1 MEKIKLNNE
10 QIFDLI
16 PMGIMSNI
24 YDKTRSFSFVSN
36 LGYDDIETAFGNPD
50 NISVVKY
57 YSASSELLKTYTD
70 CKSLKAVKK
79 EFNKEYEDGKFA
91 DVYTVTLEIE

>member
-36 LGYDDIETAFGNPD
+36 LGYGDIETAF
-50 NISVVKY
+50 
-57 YSASSELLKTYTD
+57 
-70 CKSLKAVKK
+70 
-79 EFNKEYEDGKFA
+79 
-91 DVYTVTLEIE
+91 